1 MVCVLL
7 GHGFEESEAIVPID
21 LKGGGGADG
30 GGIAALVQHMPDQL
44 GDPGIGGQGL
54 DGVPY
59 VIDGHIIT
67 GEAAGAAFPFGLKLV
82 ELLKGADAARRVKN
96 AVHYHG

>member
-1 MVCVLL
+1 M
-7 GHGFEESEAIVPID
+7 
-21 LKGGGGADG
+21 KG
-30 GGIAALVQHMPDQL
+30 ALPQPS
-44 GDPGIGGQGL
+44 
-54 DGVPY
+54 VPY